1 MKKSQALNAPAY
13 ENVTRSINPG
23 TGEALGEYSRTSV
36 EEIAQMVQKAR
47 YVQKSWQAVPLK
59 KRISYVIKFRDY
71 IMNNLDELAE
81 ATARDNGK
89 TRVDAMVAEIV
100 PAAMGVSYYCKNAK
114 RFLKD
119 RPLAMGNILF
129 INKRSK
135 IVRVPW
141 GVVGI
146 IGPWNYPFSIPFSE
160 VVMAL
165 LAGNTVLL
173 KTSDETQVIGHH
185 LKNCIESAGL
195 PNGVFQYVNIPGR
208 FAGDAFLNA
217 GLDKLF
223 FTGSVAVGKYLMK
236 KASETLTPLSLELGG
251 NDPMI
256 VCEDADLERATNGAV
271 WAGLQN
277 AGQSCGGVERI
288 YVHEKVYDRFMDML
302 ARKVESLR
310 VGYDTDHNMDIGA
323 MTAERQIRTV
333 QAHID
338 DAMAKGAIIYAQSK
352 SPKNSKGQFIP
363 CTVLADVDHTM
374 DVMRDETFGPV
385 LGVMKVKDIEEAIE
399 LANDS
404 YLGLTGSVWSRN
416 WSRAMKIARKIQAG
430 AVTVNDHLMS
440 HGLAE
445 TPWGGFKQSAIG
457 RSHGD
462 IGFAEMTQPQV
473 IVNDILP
480 FVKRDFWWHPHSR
493 AVYEGV
499 RGVVELLYGPGLV
512 RRLRGGMN
520 LMKVFF
526 RTFTSWK

>member
-1 MKKSQALNAPAY
+1 MKKVQALKTPIY
-13 ENVTRSINPG
+13 ESMTRSINPG
-23 TGEALGEYSRTSV
+23 TGELLGEYQRTSI
-36 EEIAQMVQKAR
+36 EEVKQMVRKAR
-47 YVQKSWQAVPLK
+47 YAQTRWRAFPLK
-59 KRISYVIKFRDY
+59 KRISSVMKFRDY
-71 IMNNLDELAE
+71 IMDNLDELAE
-81 ATARDNGK
+81 TTARDNGK
-89 TRVDAMVAEIV
+89 TRVDAMIAEIV
-100 PAAMGVSYYCKNAK
+100 PAAMAVTYYCKNAK

-119 RPLAMGNILF
+119 RPLGLGNILMF
-129 INKRSK
+129 NKWST

-165 LAGNTVLL
+165 LAGNSVLL
-173 KTSDETQVIGHH
+173 KTSDETQAIGHL
-185 LKNCIESAGL
+185 LKRCIDSAGL
-195 PNGVFQYVNIPGR
+195 PDGVFQYVNIPGR
-208 FAGDAFLNA
+208 FAGDALLEA

-256 VCEDADLERATNGAV
+256 VLEDADLERSTNGAI

-288 YVHEKVYDRFMDML
+288 YVHQKVYDRFMNL
-302 ARKVESLR
+302 LKKKVESLR
-310 VGYDTDHNMDIGA
+310 VGYDTDHNTDIGA
-323 MTAERQIRTV
+323 MTTDRQIKTV
-333 QAHID
+333 EAHIA
-338 DAMAKGAIIYAQSK
+338 DALRKGAVIYAQSQY
-352 SPKNSKGQFIP
+352 PKKSKGQFIP
-363 CTVLADVDHTM
+363 CTVLSDVDHTM

-385 LGVMKVKDIEEAIE
+385 LGVMKFRDIDEAVE

-404 YLGLTGSVWSRN
+404 YLGLTASVWSKNR
-416 WSRAMKIARKIQAG
+416 RKAMRIGRMIQAG
-430 AVTVNDHLMS
+430 AVTINDHLMS

-445 TPWGGFKQSAIG
+445 TPWGGLKQSAIG

-462 IGFAEMTQPQV
+462 IGFLEMTQPQV
-473 IVNDILP
+473 IVNDIMP
-480 FVKRDFWWHPHSR
+480 FVKKNFWWLPHSK
-493 AVYEGV
+493 AVYEGC
-499 RGVVELLYGPGLV
+499 RGAAEILYGPGIAK
-512 RRLRGGMN
+512 RIKGGIN